1 MLRFFFVLSMIATS
15 SVSTSALAQSSS
27 AQSAVDEN
35 FLVLE
40 TAVDEA
46 GATPIASIDH
56 SRLAKAEG
64 VETPASRVLIFS
76 DPEINTPILK
86 ENVRAGLDLPFRV
99 LSFDQDGRPQIAYTD
114 SQFLKVRHGLNDTQA
129 LNAFE
134 SKMLEVLNDLDAT
147 PAPTSGLFADY
158 GVIELQ
164 TLLSVPEAVE
174 RLRTAVMGQDDTVW
188 FGEIDFA
195 TEASQLGV
203 DLPEAVLLL
212 FGGPAPGGVAMA
224 GFPAIGLD
232 AFCQKLLVYANEEGG
247 SVVIFND
254 IAALAKL
261 HYGFSAKPHHG
272 LNKRLTSTFRTAI
285 E

>member
-1 MLRFFFVLSMIATS
+1 M
-15 SVSTSALAQSSS
+15 
-27 AQSAVDEN
+27 DEN

-64 VETPASRVLIFS
+64 VEMPASRVLIFS
-76 DPEINTPILK
+76 DPEINTPIL
-86 ENVRAGLDLPFRV
+86 EETVRAGLDLPFRV
-99 LSFDQDGRPQIAYTD
+99 LSFDQDGSPQIAYTD
-114 SQFLKVRHGLNDTQA
+114 SQFLKVRHGLTDA
-129 LNAFE
+129 SSLSAFQ

-147 PAPTSGLFADY
+147 PAPTNGLFADY
-158 GVIELQ
+158 GVIELRSQ
-164 TLLSVPEAVE
+164 LSVPEAVE

-247 SVVIFND
+247 SAVIFND
-254 IAALAKL
+254 IAALAEL
-261 HYGFSAKPHHG
+261 HYGSSAEPHHG
-272 LNKRLTSTFRTAI
+272 LNKRLTSTFQTAI